1 MREKRRSGRP
11 TTKKSVEDEIAHL
24 RGLDLKGFRARWL
37 SVFQRPAPDH
47 LPRHLLF
54 EIIEEVLDWRPFDY
68 LTISTLLPMPD
79 APKVIMSYAF
89 LEEKPGTTL
98 IEVRLARPK
107 PKDQAF
113 LDHVGAEFQK
123 TITAEIAKLRHML
136 EGQDGAPAAVE
147 EPMLPVPARASG

>member
-1 MREKRRSGRP
+1 VIDGP
-11 TTKKSVEDEIAHL
+11 HA
-24 RGLDLKGFRARWL
+24 
-37 SVFQRPAPDH
+37 
-47 LPRHLLF
+47 
-54 EIIEEVLDWRPFDY
+54 IIEEVLDWRPFDY

-89 LEEKPGTTL
+89 LEENPGATH
-98 IEVRLARPK
+98 IEIRLARPK

-123 TITAEIAKLRHML
+123 TITAEIEKLRQML

-147 EPMLPVPARASG
+147 EPMLPVPAERFLTEPVHAR